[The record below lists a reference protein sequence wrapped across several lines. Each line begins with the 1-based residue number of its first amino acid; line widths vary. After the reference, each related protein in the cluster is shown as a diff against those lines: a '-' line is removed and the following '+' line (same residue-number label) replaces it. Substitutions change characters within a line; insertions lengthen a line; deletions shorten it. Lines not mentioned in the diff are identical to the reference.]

1 MLSKAGMYRAEQQH
15 LPLAI
20 SRAASRLAYVR
31 SRCVATLQ
39 LTATRSDN
47 FRQSVNMVRC
57 VQACTRSS
65 SMRSGQQ
72 RPRMHACTLLSTVP
86 LITHRTQDYTSF
98 RKPFLGQKACARTQ
112 WSLTNRRAQIKSRH
126 ATAAL
131 PNIAFPDISPEVLT
145 APFQFANVAI
155 SVLWTPIII
164 APRWKV
170 TQAVMQ
176 SKWTIILPSIGF
188 VYFFL
193 AATVIDSPDLGDV
206 FQKSKYLFTD
216 ASAEPRNMAKL
227 LSSPAYAAQDWVHLL
242 VWDFGAGRLIYLDAL
257 KKKVPMR
264 PSLLVTFIAG
274 PIGLLVHELTCAIVK
289 PTASQEH

>member
-1 MLSKAGMYRAEQQH
+1 MHVQVVKIFVWPVLLRSAE
-15 LPLAI
+15 AKTD
-20 SRAASRLAYVR
+20 
-31 SRCVATLQ
+31 VAKQNQ
-39 LTATRSDN
+39 L
-47 FRQSVNMVRC
+47 QSVLHRLPIYAVAMPSC
-57 VQACTRSS
+57 K
-65 SMRSGQQ
+65 
-72 RPRMHACTLLSTVP
+72 PRLGMHACAVMS
-86 LITHRTQDYTSF
+86 ITPASAHRLQGFTSF
-98 RKPFLGQKACARTQ
+98 RQPFLGQEACPRTQ
-112 WSLTNRRAQIKSRH
+112 RSLTSRRAPTKSRH

-155 SVLWTPIII
+155 SVLWAPIII

-216 ASAEPRNMAKL
+216 AAAEPSNMAKL

-242 VWDFGAGRLIYLDAL
+242 IWDFGAGRLIYLDAL

-274 PIGLLVHELTCAIVK
+274 PIGLLVHELTCAIAK
-289 PTASQEH
+289 PTAPQEQ